1 VPAEFEEVPLRMD
14 FEAAWAEVSARSTC
28 GSATAERDEQSQVQ
42 MARAL
47 QRISRFLDEGR
58 VVYAANCLRS
68 FEGEI
73 SLGSLAVAIVDYP
86 YGDDAAT
93 AARGSLRG
101 VLASRGEGWTGA
113 VVDAPCGKAA
123 VFTGGQSY
131 VLPPSFSPTGEE
143 LDVLTAQFHA
153 LVPVPSEAGDG
164 QRILLHSPDHPLGK
178 VLRADHGR
186 GTAKPPL
193 HPGPTERRGQR
204 RHPTDEVSRLF
215 RATVPLVKCATDVEE
230 GRPGEARRGT
240 ERQA

>member
-1 VPAEFEEVPLRMD
+1 MTRIDFSVPAEFEEVPLGMD
-14 FEAAWAEVSARSTC
+14 FEAAWAEVSARSTY

-47 QRISRFLDEGR
+47 QRISRFLDEGG

-68 FEGEI
+68 FEGEV

-123 VFTGGQSY
+123 VFTGVQSY

-153 LVPVPSEAGDG
+153 LVPVPFEAGDG
-164 QRILLHSPDHPLGK
+164 QRICLLAFSTPQITHWERCYAPIMAE
-178 VLRADHGR
+178 VLRSLRFTQDRPSGGDSAVTPPVKSADASAQPFH
-186 GTAKPPL
+186 
-193 HPGPTERRGQR
+193 
-204 RHPTDEVSRLF
+204 S
-215 RATVPLVKCATDVEE
+215 
-230 GRPGEARRGT
+230 
-240 ERQA
+240 

>member
-1 VPAEFEEVPLRMD
+1 MTRIDFSVPAEFEEVPLRMD

-113 VVDAPCGKAA
+113 VVRRSVRQGCRLHRWP
-123 VFTGGQSY
+123 
-131 VLPPSFSPTGEE
+131 VLCPS
-143 LDVLTAQFHA
+143 A
-153 LVPVPSEAGDG
+153 LV
-164 QRILLHSPDHPLGK
+164 L
-178 VLRADHGR
+178 ADR
-186 GTAKPPL
+186 
-193 HPGPTERRGQR
+193 
-204 RHPTDEVSRLF
+204 
-215 RATVPLVKCATDVEE
+215 
-230 GRPGEARRGT
+230 
-240 ERQA
+240 